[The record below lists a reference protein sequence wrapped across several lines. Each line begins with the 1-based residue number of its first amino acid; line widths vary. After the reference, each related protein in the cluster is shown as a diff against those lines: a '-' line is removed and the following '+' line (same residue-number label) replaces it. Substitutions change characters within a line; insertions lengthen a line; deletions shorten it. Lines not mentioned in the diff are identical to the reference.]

1 MATTEIV
8 NLTDDLNPEITEGV
22 QTVTFFDPA
31 TGEKREIELG
41 EGNRELLA
49 DYTSYFATFVEA
61 SRPIEVKK
69 PKPVKNDENV
79 KIREWAQAN
88 GYTIG
93 DRGRIKADIVD
104 AYRKAQE
111 AKASP
116 DTDAQAASDES
127 VSKSKPARKQGKKA
141 QPPREVPV
149 NVVSD
154 AFPIPAPTLTEDEQA
169 KADALASIQA
179 ELDAEAKSE

>member
-8 NLTDDLNPEITEGV
+8 NLTDDLDPTVSEGV
-22 QTVTFFDPA
+22 ETVTFFDPA
-31 TGEKREIELG
+31 TGEQREIELG

-49 DYTSYFATFVEA
+49 DYTSYFASFVEA
-61 SRPIEVKK
+61 SRPVQVKK
-69 PKPVKNDENV
+69 AKPAKNDENA

-93 DRGRIKADIVD
+93 DRGRIKAEIVE
-104 AYRKAQE
+104 AYRKAQAAPVETKTEE
-111 AKASP
+111 AP
-116 DTDAQAASDES
+116 
-127 VSKSKPARKQGKKA
+127 KPARKQGKKA

-149 NVVSD
+149 NVLCD
-154 AFPIPAPTLTEDEQA
+154 AFPASALTEDEQA